1 VGNDPN
7 EDRSQGNRPTMRD
20 VAALAGVGV
29 MTVSRVVNGRDGVS
43 DQRAAR
49 VWRAIEQLDYRHNV
63 TARHLRL
70 TGQATATVGVLLD
83 DVANPFAGELLRA
96 VEDVVGQ
103 HDSLVLCASSDG
115 DADRERALLS
125 AFCERRV
132 DGLIIMPCA
141 SDYRYLLP
149 EVRRGIQL
157 AFVDRPAPM
166 VAADT
171 VISDNGA
178 GARRAVTHLVD
189 QGHTRIGFLG
199 GVSEVYTAGERYQG
213 YLEALRLHGIDPD
226 ERLVRRDIR
235 TEQEAGQSAHD
246 LLRGPG
252 GATAL
257 FTSQNMLTAGTRLA
271 LQSAGAQ
278 RRIAQVGFDDVP
290 FGSLVEPG
298 ITVIAQDPPALGALA
313 AQMLI
318 RRIHD
323 PDRAPE
329 TVQVPVSLLVRGSGE
344 ISPAD
349 RGPDVL
355 TV

>member
-7 EDRSQGNRPTMRD
+7 EDRSQGIRPTMRD

-70 TGQATATVGVLLD
+70 TGQSTATVGVLLD

-141 SDYRYLLP
+141 PDYRYLLP

-178 GARRAVTHLVD
+178 GGRRAVSHLID

-213 YLEALRLHGIDPD
+213 YLEALRLRGIEPD
-226 ERLVRRDIR
+226 QRLVRRDLR
-235 TEQEAGQSAHD
+235 TEQEAVQAAAD
-246 LLRGPG
+246 LLRGPDG
-252 GATAL
+252 PTAL
-257 FTSQNMLTAGTRLA
+257 FTSQNTLTAGTRLA
-271 LQSAGAQ
+271 LQSVGAQ

-298 ITVIAQDPPALGALA
+298 ITVIAQDPPALGTLA

-318 RRIHD
+318 RRIRD

-349 RGPDVL
+349 RRPDALKV
-355 TV
+355 